1 MYKLAQL
8 EEGRRY
14 LKFTSKITNDIKKV
28 LRRKGSKL
36 DLDTTESLN
45 ATLDLMH
52 PPMAQHVNMTYYCR
66 PIDEG
71 KMRFSSKVNDIQSKN
86 ESANLQP
93 IEYNAGVKAD
103 TITKRQRIVPTYTD

>member
-1 MYKLAQL
+1 MHKLAQL

-36 DLDTTESLN
+36 DMDTTESLN
-45 ATLDLMH
+45 ATLDLMN
-52 PPMAQHVNMTYYCR
+52 PPMAQHVNLTYYCR

-71 KMRFSSKVNDIQSKN
+71 KTKFSSKVKDIHNKN
-86 ESANLQP
+86 ESANLHP
-93 IEYNAGVKAD
+93 IDYNVGVKAD